1 LRESHTE
8 GPLEGQVSELEPMLD
23 EYYDVRGWD
32 KNTGRPTRKTLERL
46 GLAEVADELERLGC
60 LG

>member
-1 LRESHTE
+1 
-8 GPLEGQVSELEPMLD
+8 MLD

-32 KNTGRPTRKTLERL
+32 KTTGRPTRKTLERL
-46 GLAEVADELERLGC
+46 GLAGVADELERCGC